1 MAHDEF
7 NSGVRHGFNMA
18 KLAVRNVDK
27 QIRKK
32 LILKLHIKKD
42 Y

>member
-1 MAHDEF
+1 MQKDIPVKRVASDKEI
-7 NSGVRHGFNMA
+7 RM
-18 KLAVRNVDK
+18 LCCRNVDK